1 MDEKPF
7 PVPNSTVPYWRTELH
22 ELDSYQSSETLPS
35 EQDIV
40 IIGAGYTGAALA
52 HYLLEGV
59 DAASRPSITILE
71 ARQACSGATARNGGH
86 VRPDLYQGLP
96 SLIKKHGQEAADEI
110 ALFELANLHAVRDL
124 VRDENIDCDFRVTTS
139 MAVLRDEVHAAPFKE
154 GIKELLKLGSPTAKQ
169 VQIIEGKAA
178 ETFSGVKDARA
189 AFSFEA
195 GSIWPYKFVLSLLS
209 QAVNKGAQL
218 HTHTPV
224 SQVSD
229 TQENGFWTVTTPRGA
244 VRAKTVLFASNGYTS
259 SLLPQ
264 YKDRIIPAR
273 GICSRVVVPEGVDP
287 PHLPSTY
294 SLRHGP
300 GLYDYQITRPDG
312 SIIVGGGRTEFF
324 PKKLDEWYN
333 VWDDSTLIE
342 PAAPYF
348 DGYMQRNF
356 RGWENTGAKVDKIW
370 TGIMGYT
377 NDLLPHVGA
386 VPSKPGQYI
395 AAGFNGHGMAFI
407 LLTAKGLARI
417 VRDRVPFS
425 QSGVPRLFET
435 SEERLQRHENEL
447 LA

>member
-1 MDEKPF
+1 MSPAPF
-7 PVPNSTVPYWRTELH
+7 PVPNATVPFWRTELH
-22 ELDSYQSSETLPS
+22 ELDSHQSSEELPA

-52 HYLLEGV
+52 HYLLE
-59 DAASRPSITILE
+59 DLDESSRPSITILE

-96 SLIKKHGQEAADEI
+96 SFMRKHGQEATDEM

-124 VRDENIDCDFRVTTS
+124 VREEKIDCDFRVTTS
-139 MAVLRDEVHAAPFKE
+139 MAVLRDVALAAPFKE
-154 GIKELLKLGSPTAKQ
+154 GIDELLKLGSPTAKL
-169 VQIIEGKAA
+169 VHYVEGEAA
-178 ETFSGVKDARA
+178 ETYSGVKDARA

-195 GSIWPYKFVLSLLS
+195 GSIWPYKLVMHLLS
-209 QAVNKGAQL
+209 QAVAKGVQL

-224 SQVSD
+224 TKVSD

-244 VRAKTVLFASNGYTS
+244 IRAKKVLFASNGYTS
-259 SLLPQ
+259 SILPQ

-273 GICSRVVVPEGVDP
+273 GICSHVAVPEGSEP

-324 PKKLDEWYN
+324 PKRLDEWYN
-333 VWDDSTLIE
+333 VWDDSKLIE
-342 PAAPYF
+342 PAATYF
-348 DGYMQRNF
+348 NDYMQRNF
-356 RGWENTGAKVDKIW
+356 RGWEDSGAKVKRVW

-407 LLTAKGLARI
+407 LLTAKGLAKI
-417 VRDRVPFS
+417 VRDDIPFS

-435 SEERLQRHENEL
+435 SEARLQRQENEL